1 MQNVGTLKLHW
12 FETIMF
18 NDVTLQHLQLQH
30 IQSKNKMVMT
40 ICIAREIC
48 V

>member
-18 NDVTLQHLQLQH
+18 NDVTLQHVQVQLQLVTLQHVQLQLQL
-30 IQSKNKMVMT
+30 IV
-40 ICIAREIC
+40 RF
-48 V
+48 